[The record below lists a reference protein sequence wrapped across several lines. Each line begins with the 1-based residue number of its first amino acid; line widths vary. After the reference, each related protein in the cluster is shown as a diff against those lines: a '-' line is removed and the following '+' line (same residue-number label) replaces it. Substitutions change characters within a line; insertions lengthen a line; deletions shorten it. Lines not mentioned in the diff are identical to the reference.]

1 MFLYVIGVISTTNPS
16 FKSAKEAA
24 KLYPPHSQISVYIDS
39 QGGLIDEAY
48 EFGKALS
55 VLRPT
60 CFVKNAASAA
70 LEVIMPACQKIV
82 LMPESTLQF
91 HSATWC
97 IQGMRSTADI
107 LKDLRQGLAVS
118 VFMAELMENLWGPA
132 VCSKE
137 INAKYPELSSFNCSL
152 RHMIDETSLTG
163 SQFTVLYPGA
173 AKRVTILP
181 KEKFPQ
187 IKKIPVEE
195 GAIEKKRHPKECEVF

>member
-1 MFLYVIGVISTTNPS
+1 MIIYVIGVISTLNQS
-16 FKSAKEAA
+16 FTTAKEAA
-24 KLYPPHSQISVYIDS
+24 LLYPPNSAISVYIDS
-39 QGGLIDEAY
+39 PGGRIDEAY

-60 CFVKNAASAA
+60 CFVKHAASAA

-107 LKDLRQGLAVS
+107 LIDLRQGIAVS
-118 VFMAELMENLWGPA
+118 SFMANLMENLWGPA

-137 INAKYPELSSFNCSL
+137 LDAKYPELLNLKCSL
-152 RHMIDETSLTG
+152 RHMVDETSLTG

-187 IKKIPVEE
+187 MPKPTVEAA
-195 GAIEKKRHPKECEVF
+195 GKKRNPNECEVF